1 MAGAVPS
8 ARILGS
14 GFLLGKEEL
23 LVRAEGFNPT
33 TGMVWPSGF
42 LVKLGFLLAIG
53 LGGQESL
60 EVRGSLVISFTPSS
74 DSVSPRLNAFW
85 AVLKFVGLRV
95 VLGVNGLIVESTAPA
110 TLSSV

>member
-1 MAGAVPS
+1 MGLAGAVPS

-14 GFLLGKEEL
+14 GFLLGTEEL
-23 LVRAEGFNPT
+23 LVRTEGFTPA

-74 DSVSPRLNAFW
+74 DSVSPRLNAF
-85 AVLKFVGLRV
+85 
-95 VLGVNGLIVESTAPA
+95 
-110 TLSSV
+110 